1 MNLTIIG
8 TGYVGLT
15 TGACFAE
22 VGHDVTCVDN
32 NPDKIA
38 MLLKGEIPIYE
49 PGLAELVTKNV
60 AAGRL
65 KFTTSTAEGVE
76 SGEVIFIAVPTPP
89 MEDGSVDLS
98 FIEKVAREVAETVN
112 PEQGFKVVVDKSTV
126 PVKTGQKVAETIK
139 RYGPKGVEFG
149 VASNPEFLREGCA
162 IDDLLNPDRIVFG
175 THDERTADVMRR
187 VYSPFNAPV
196 LATDVESAE
205 LIKHAAN
212 SFLALKISYI
222 NSVARICEK
231 SGADI
236 EMVAEGIGMDERIG
250 RSFLN
255 AGLGYGGSCFP
266 KDIKAFISISES
278 LGYPFELLK
287 QVEEIN
293 DSQLDHFVSKIR
305 ECLWVFREKKIALWG
320 LAFKQNTD
328 DVRESVAIKL
338 AQKMLS
344 EGASISAWD
353 PEAVETAKKFGNLEG
368 DITYA
373 EDQYSCLDGAEA
385 LVIATEWEQFG
396 NADLAE
402 IKKRMRNPLIFDGRN
417 LFDPVNLAQQGI
429 EYHSV
434 GREPIKSGA

>member
-1 MNLTIIG
+1 MKLTIIG

-22 VGHDVTCVDN
+22 VGHEVTCVDN
-32 NPDKIA
+32 NPEKIA
-38 MLLKGEIPIYE
+38 TLLDEKIPIYE
-49 PGLAELVTKNV
+49 PGLAQLVTKNV

-65 KFTTSTAEGVE
+65 HFTTSTAQGVE

-89 MEDGSVDLS
+89 MADGSVDLS
-98 FIEKVAREVAETVN
+98 FIEKVAREVAQTVQ
-112 PEQGFKVVVDKSTV
+112 PGFGFKVVVDKSTV

-162 IDDLLNPDRIVFG
+162 IEDLLEPDRIVFG
-175 THDERTADVMRR
+175 TADQRTADVMRR

-196 LATDVESAE
+196 LATDIESAE

-231 SGADI
+231 SGADV
-236 EMVAEGIGMDERIG
+236 EMVAEGIGMDSRIG

-266 KDIKAFISISES
+266 KDIRAFISISES

-287 QVEEIN
+287 QVEKIN
-293 DSQLDHFVSKIR
+293 EGQLEHFLSKIR
-305 ECLWVFREKKIALWG
+305 DTLWVFREKKIALWG

-338 AQKMLS
+338 AQRMLV
-344 EGASISAWD
+344 EGAEIRAWD
-353 PEAVETAKKFGNLEG
+353 PEAMETAQRFGNLEG
-368 DITYA
+368 EITFA
-373 EDQYSCLDGAEA
+373 EDQYSCLDGADA
-385 LVIATEWEQFG
+385 LVIATEWPQFAEV
-396 NADLAE
+396 NFSE
-402 IKKRMRNPLIFDGRN
+402 IKKRMRNPIVFDGRN
-417 LFDPVNLAQQGI
+417 LWNLEDAAAQEI
-429 EYHSV
+429 DYYSV
-434 GREPIKSGA
+434 GRASTNAS

>member
-1 MNLTIIG
+1 MKLTIIG

-22 VGHDVTCVDN
+22 VGHEVTCVDN
-32 NPDKIA
+32 NPEKIA
-38 MLLKGEIPIYE
+38 TLLDEKIPIYE
-49 PGLAELVTKNV
+49 PGLAQLVTKNV

-65 KFTTSTAEGVE
+65 HFTTSTAQGVE

-89 MEDGSVDLS
+89 MADGSVDLS
-98 FIEKVAREVAETVN
+98 FIEKVAREVAQTVQ
-112 PEQGFKVVVDKSTV
+112 PGFGFKVVVDKSTV

-162 IDDLLNPDRIVFG
+162 IEDLLEPDRIVFG
-175 THDERTADVMRR
+175 TADQRTADVMRR

-196 LATDVESAE
+196 LATDIESAE

-231 SGADI
+231 SGADV
-236 EMVAEGIGMDERIG
+236 EMVAEGIGMDSRIG

-266 KDIKAFISISES
+266 KDIRAFISISES

-287 QVEEIN
+287 QVEKIN
-293 DSQLDHFVSKIR
+293 EGQLEHFLSKIR
-305 ECLWVFREKKIALWG
+305 DTLWVFREKKIALWG

-338 AQKMLS
+338 AQRMLV
-344 EGASISAWD
+344 EGAEIRAWD
-353 PEAVETAKKFGNLEG
+353 PEAMETAQRFGNLEG
-368 DITYA
+368 EITFA
-373 EDQYSCLDGAEA
+373 EDQYSCLDGADA
-385 LVIATEWEQFG
+385 LVIATEWPQFAEV
-396 NADLAE
+396 NFSE
-402 IKKRMRNPLIFDGRN
+402 IKKRMRNPMVFDGRN
-417 LFDPVNLAQQGI
+417 LWNLEDAAAQEI
-429 EYHSV
+429 DYYSV
-434 GREPIKSGA
+434 GRASTNAS